1 MIRVAV
7 CHEKESTRTLLRVCC
22 TDYFYIKGFVFE
34 IREYTSGESMLMEDF
49 PDVLF
54 LGIKIGYL
62 DGVLVK
68 EILQK
73 LKAKTRIIF
82 VAEMEPRIFEGFGK
96 NVYGFLP
103 EPVKYSSLQ
112 SKLTELVWDYWE
124 QENSIFCKWGKEF
137 VRVPLVE
144 ILYIEAYG
152 RYTKIFVNGKAE
164 YLLCEKCM
172 SDWVV
177 EQENSIFLWCH
188 RRFLVNLLHIYQLE
202 KETIA
207 LEQGIRVPFS
217 RRRRKE
223 CRSTYQHFIERFG
236 NYEKRS
242 GTVYGYFKAEL

>member
-1 MIRVAV
+1 
-7 CHEKESTRTLLRVCC
+7 
-22 TDYFYIKGFVFE
+22 
-34 IREYTSGESMLMEDF
+34 MLMEDF

-54 LGIKIGYL
+54 LGIKIGCL

-73 LKAKTRIIF
+73 LKAKTRIVF
-82 VAEMEPRIFEGFGK
+82 VAEREPRIFEGFGK

-103 EPVKYSSLQ
+103 EPVKEAMLQ
-112 SKLTELVWDYWE
+112 NKLAELIWDYWE
-124 QENSIFCKWGKEF
+124 QEYSIFCKSGKKF
-137 VRVPLVE
+137 IRVALTE

-152 RYTKIFVNGKAE
+152 KYTKIFVNGRTG

-177 EQENSIFLWCH
+177 EQEDSIFLWCH
-188 RRFLVNLLHIYQLE
+188 RRFLVNVLHIYQIE
-202 KETIA
+202 KESIA
-207 LEQGIRVPFS
+207 LEQGVRIPFS

-223 CRSTYQHFIERFG
+223 CRSTYQHFIGRIQ
-236 NYEKRS
+236 NYETRC